1 MVKPQPTLRLIAAM
15 ALAGWIAGG
24 EVLAQTTVTSTEQEQ
39 KELAVTVYNSN
50 IALVRD
56 VRRLRLP
63 VGTIDMRY
71 MDIAAQVNPATVHIV
86 SLTAPKELNVLEQNY
101 EYDLLSPEKLLQK
114 YVGKELTLIRFI
126 TENNSTKE
134 VPVKAVLLAYNQGP
148 VWKVGNEII
157 TGMGADRYVFPDLPE
172 NLYSKPTLVWL
183 LDNRKAGEQ
192 IVEASYL
199 TNQVNWSADYVL
211 TVHSDQK
218 EADLNGWVTIVNQS
232 GTAFRNAQLQLV
244 AGELNRV
251 YPQPAPMVRAMAMK
265 AEAVGAAQFAQE
277 ALSEYHLYTLE
288 RHTDIQ
294 NNETKQI
301 SLLAAAGA
309 TVEKIFQVD
318 GQQYYFQNQISPGQP
333 VKEPVKVLLKFKN
346 SEANSLGVPLPA
358 GTVRVYQGDS
368 KGRLQFIGE
377 DRIDHT
383 PKDETVS
390 LHIGNAFDVV
400 AERKQTDYQRLGP
413 HNVEVAYEIS
423 LRNHKPDAITIL
435 VNEPIGGDWTM
446 LDSSFKYEKTAAF
459 AARFTVPVAAN
470 AEAVLKY
477 RVRIHW

>member
-1 MVKPQPTLRLIAAM
+1 MKQQVAMRLIATIV
-15 ALAGWIAGG
+15 LAGWISAAR
-24 EVLAQTTVTSTEQEQ
+24 AQTTVTSTEQDQ

-50 IALVRD
+50 VALVRD
-56 VRRLRLP
+56 VRHVRLP
-63 VGTIDMRY
+63 DGTIDLRY

-86 SLTAPKELNVLEQNY
+86 SLTAPKDLNVLEQDY
-101 EYDLLSPEKLLQK
+101 EYDLLSPQKLLQK
-114 YVGKELTLIRFI
+114 YVGKELTLIRVVS
-126 TENNSTKE
+126 ENNSTKE
-134 VPVKAVLLAYNQGP
+134 VPVQAVLLADNEGP
-148 VWKVGNEII
+148 VWKVGNQII

-192 IVEASYL
+192 TVEASYL
-199 TNQVNWSADYVL
+199 TNQVNWNADYVL

-218 EADLNGWVTIVNQS
+218 AADLNGWVTVVNQS
-232 GTAFRNAQLQLV
+232 GTSFRNAQLQLV

-251 YPQPAPMVRAMAMK
+251 MPSAMPMARMMEMK
-265 AEAVGAAQFAQE
+265 AAPAAPPPFQQE
-277 ALSEYHLYTLE
+277 ALSEYHLYTLQ
-288 RHTDIQ
+288 RPTNIQ

-309 TVEKIFQVD
+309 AIEKVFEVD
-318 GQQYYFQNQISPGQP
+318 GQAYYYQNPQSPGQP
-333 VKEPVKVLLKFKN
+333 TKEPVKVLIKFKN
-346 SEANSLGVPLPA
+346 AEANSLGVPLPA

-368 KGRLQFIGE
+368 KGRVQFIGE

-400 AERKQTDYQRLGP
+400 AERKQTDFQRLGSRT
-413 HNVEVAYEIS
+413 VEVEYEVS
-423 LRNHKPDAITIL
+423 LRNHKPDPITVL
-435 VNEPIGGDWTM
+435 VNEPIGGDWTI
-446 LDSSFKYEKTAAF
+446 LNSTFKFEKTAAF

-470 AEAVLKY
+470 SEEQLKY

>member
-1 MVKPQPTLRLIAAM
+1 MMEKRKIMRLVAISI
-15 ALAGWIAGG
+15 LAGWIATGHAMG
-24 EVLAQTTVTSTEQEQ
+24 QTTVTSTAGEQ

-50 IALVRD
+50 VALVRD
-56 VRRLRLP
+56 VRQIRLP
-63 VGTIDMRY
+63 TGTIDLRY

-114 YVGKELTLIRFI
+114 YVGKEVTLVRVV

-134 VPVKAVLLAYNQGP
+134 VPTRATLLAYNQGP

-172 NLYSKPTLVWL
+172 NLYSKPTLVWM

-192 IVEASYL
+192 TVEASYL
-199 TNQVNWSADYVL
+199 TNQMNWNADYVL

-218 EADLNGWVTIVNQS
+218 AADLNGWVTVVNQS

-251 YPQPAPMVRAMAMK
+251 QPLNGRPMRVMAMK
-265 AEAVGAAQFAQE
+265 SEAAAAPQFTQE
-277 ALSEYHLYTLE
+277 AISEYHLYSLE

-309 TVEKIFQVD
+309 VVEKIFEVD
-318 GQQYYFQNQISPGQP
+318 GQQYYYQSQQSPGQS
-333 VKEPVKVLLKFKN
+333 VKEPVQVFIKFKN
-346 SEANSLGVPLPA
+346 TEANSLGVPLPA

-413 HNVEVAYEIS
+413 HNVEMAYEITI
-423 LRNHKPDAITIL
+423 RNHKPDAITVL
-435 VNEPIGGDWTM
+435 VNEPIGGDWSM
-446 LDSSFKYEKTAAF
+446 MDSSFKFEKTAAF

-470 AEAVLKY
+470 GEAVLKY
-477 RVRIHW
+477 RVRARW

>member
-1 MVKPQPTLRLIAAM
+1 MIKSFPTVSLIVVLV
-15 ALAGWIAGG
+15 LAGLAS
-24 EVLAQTTVTSTEQEQ
+24 EARAQTVMSSTEQDQ
-39 KELAVTVYNSN
+39 KELAITVYNSN
-50 IALVRD
+50 VALVRD
-56 VRRLRLP
+56 VRRVRLP
-63 VGTIDMRY
+63 GGVIDLRY

-86 SLTAPKELNVLEQNY
+86 SLTAPKELNVLEQDY
-101 EYDLLSPEKLLQK
+101 EYDLLSPQKLLQK
-114 YVGKELTLIRFI
+114 YVGKELTLIRMV

-134 VPVKAVLLAYNQGP
+134 VPVKAVLLADNEGP

-157 TGMGADRYVFPDLPE
+157 TGMGADRYIFPDLPE

-183 LDNRKAGEQ
+183 LDNRKAGDQ
-192 IVEASYL
+192 TVEASYL
-199 TNQVNWSADYVL
+199 TNQVNWNADYVL

-218 EADLNGWVTIVNQS
+218 SADLNGWVTVVNQS
-232 GTAFRNAQLQLV
+232 GASFRNAQLQLV

-251 YPQPAPMVRAMAMK
+251 MPTARPQMMMALKAAPAAPPP
-265 AEAVGAAQFAQE
+265 QFEQE
-277 ALSEYHLYTLE
+277 AISEYHLYTLQ
-288 RHTDIQ
+288 RPTNIQ

-309 TVEKIFQVD
+309 GIEKVFEVD
-318 GQQYYFQNQISPGQP
+318 GQSYYYQNAQSPGQP
-333 VKEPVKVLLKFKN
+333 AKEPVKVLIKFKN
-346 SEANSLGVPLPA
+346 DEANSLGIPLPA

-368 KGRLQFIGE
+368 KGRVQFIGE

-400 AERKQTDYQRLGP
+400 AERKQTDFQRLGSR
-413 HNVEVAYEIS
+413 NVEVEYEIS
-423 LRNHKPDAITIL
+423 LRNHKPDPITVF

-446 LDSSFKYEKTAAF
+446 VNSTFRFEKSAAF

-470 AEAVLKY
+470 SEAQLKY